1 MSGHPQTKRACESV
15 EDSEMLQD
23 GTQPE
28 FEMGAPPKK
37 KPCGAVEDKTLP
49 LEFELDED
57 DEYELKRE
65 QARLEAMEDMLKL
78 KDNEKI
84 EEKIEESEPSQPA
97 TKKKRCEAVE
107 HDFDEEYEL
116 KARLETARLE
126 AIEDKLKIEKKA
138 EDNEKIEE
146 TIEESEPS
154 QPAKKKG
161 IQTVGVESQ
170 SAMELEKVL
179 KKVKKASEGSQD
191 NMSAM
196 MTGP

>member
-1 MSGHPQTKRACESV
+1 MSGESPTKKARVSV
-15 EDSEMLQD
+15 EDKDMFPVTE
-23 GTQPE
+23 GTQLD
-28 FEMGAPPKK
+28 FE
-37 KPCGAVEDKTLP
+37 
-49 LEFELDED
+49 
-57 DEYELKRE
+57 
-65 QARLEAMEDMLKL
+65 
-78 KDNEKI
+78 KD
-84 EEKIEESEPSQPA
+84 
-97 TKKKRCEAVE
+97 V
-107 HDFDEEYEL
+107 DEEYEF

-126 AIEDKLKIEKKA
+126 AIADKLKIEKKA
-138 EDNEKIEE
+138 DDNEKIEE

>member
-1 MSGHPQTKRACESV
+1 MSGESPTKKARVSV
-15 EDSEMLQD
+15 EDKEIFQVTEGPLN
-23 GTQPE
+23 
-28 FEMGAPPKK
+28 FE
-37 KPCGAVEDKTLP
+37 
-49 LEFELDED
+49 
-57 DEYELKRE
+57 
-65 QARLEAMEDMLKL
+65 
-78 KDNEKI
+78 KD
-84 EEKIEESEPSQPA
+84 
-97 TKKKRCEAVE
+97 V
-107 HDFDEEYEL
+107 DEEYEW
-116 KARLETARLE
+116 KARQETALLE

>member
-1 MSGHPQTKRACESV
+1 
-15 EDSEMLQD
+15 MLQD

-97 TKKKRCEAVE
+97 KKKV
-107 HDFDEEYEL
+107 
-116 KARLETARLE
+116 
-126 AIEDKLKIEKKA
+126 
-138 EDNEKIEE
+138 N
-146 TIEESEPS
+146 
-154 QPAKKKG
+154 
-161 IQTVGVESQ
+161 QTVGVETQ
-170 SAMELEKVL
+170 SAIELEKVL
-179 KKVKKASEGSQD
+179 KKVNNSSSGSLD
-191 NMSAM
+191 MSIM

>member
-1 MSGHPQTKRACESV
+1 
-15 EDSEMLQD
+15 MLQD

-65 QARLEAMEDMLKL
+65 QARLEVMEDMLKL
-78 KDNEKI
+78 K
-84 EEKIEESEPSQPA
+84 
-97 TKKKRCEAVE
+97 
-107 HDFDEEYEL
+107 
-116 KARLETARLE
+116 
-126 AIEDKLKIEKKA
+126 
-138 EDNEKIEE
+138 DNEKIEE

>member
-1 MSGHPQTKRACESV
+1 MSGESPTKKARVSV
-15 EDSEMLQD
+15 EDKDMFPVTE
-23 GTQPE
+23 GTQLD
-28 FEMGAPPKK
+28 FE
-37 KPCGAVEDKTLP
+37 
-49 LEFELDED
+49 
-57 DEYELKRE
+57 
-65 QARLEAMEDMLKL
+65 
-78 KDNEKI
+78 KD
-84 EEKIEESEPSQPA
+84 
-97 TKKKRCEAVE
+97 V
-107 HDFDEEYEL
+107 DEEYEF
-116 KARLETARLE
+116 KASLETARLE
-126 AIEDKLKIEKKA
+126 AIADKLKIEKKA
-138 EDNEKIEE
+138 DDNEKIEE

>member
-37 KPCGAVEDKTLP
+37 KPCGAVEDKSLP

-84 EEKIEESEPSQPA
+84 EEKIEESQ
-97 TKKKRCEAVE
+97 
-107 HDFDEEYEL
+107 
-116 KARLETARLE
+116 
-126 AIEDKLKIEKKA
+126 
-138 EDNEKIEE
+138 
-146 TIEESEPS
+146 PS
-154 QPAKKKG
+154 QPAKKKDN
-161 IQTVGVESQ
+161 QTVGVETQ
-170 SAMELEKVL
+170 SAIELEKVL
-179 KKVKKASEGSQD
+179 KKVNNSSSGSLD
-191 NMSAM
+191 MSIM